1 MIRPANTGI
10 GHRDIKPDKPIR
22 TGITVAVTHAPEPAV
37 RDRLV
42 DLLVELL
49 DERQHSER
57 G

>member
-22 TGITVAVTHAPEPAV
+22 TGITVDITHAPEPAV